1 MRRMHL
7 AAMAAVM
14 AVLALMS
21 ASSAVTAPPDV
32 DSTRLEQLVT
42 VQGILEHQQALQHI
56 ADLNG
61 GTRYTR
67 TSGYTAS
74 AAYVKATLE
83 KAGYDAHYEMFNM
96 PVWNETAPP
105 VLQQVSP
112 TNKTYVAGSAAD
124 DDSPSVDFIAFEHS
138 PTKSLTN
145 VKVVPTDDIVIPSP
159 GGTTSGCEMSDFP
172 AATTGAVSLIQ
183 RGTCAFVAKL
193 ANAVEAGAVGV
204 ILFNEGD
211 TAGRR
216 NALFRSAPPEYPLP
230 AVLSSFA
237 VGEELYNAYKAGQ
250 NPTVN
255 LATNGVEVETLYP
268 NVVAETER
276 GDPNHIVLLGAHL
289 DSVPAGPGVN
299 DDGSGTAFQLELA
312 EQLAKAGTPPRNK
325 IRFLWFGGEEDGL
338 VGSQYYAAHL
348 SDAEVAR
355 IDMMLDTDMIAS
367 PNFARLVYDGDGST
381 FGSENSGPPGSGT
394 IERVLTD
401 YWAQRGM
408 VSEPIPF
415 DGRSD
420 YVGFINRGIPA
431 GGVFAGAEAP
441 KTAAQVAKYGGVQGE
456 QLDPCY
462 HEACDTYSTVTTQPP
477 ASTMNTF
484 PTNPVLAQQQADSLN
499 GNALR
504 SLEQFKNTLVHAVWY
519 FARVKGAFPEAAV
532 ANATEGRAQPR
543 VQVPGSQARSHALIR
558 STELPPRRPRRAAA
572 RSGLTEG
579 GRKPSFRL
587 RGTPWRGNNGRR
599 FGPVLSRIPRR

>member
-1 MRRMHL
+1 MRPTHR
-7 AAMAAVM
+7 AACAAIL
-14 AVLALMS
+14 AVLAAAPS
-21 ASSAVTAPPDV
+21 AIAKPPDV
-32 DSTRLEQLVT
+32 DSSRLEQLVT
-42 VQGILEHQQALQHI
+42 VQGITEHQKALQNI
-56 ADLNG
+56 ADMNG

-67 TSGYTAS
+67 TAGYTAS

-83 KAGYDAHYEMFNM
+83 KAGYAARYEMFNM
-96 PVWNETAPP
+96 PIWHEAAPP
-105 VLQQVSP
+105 VLEQVSP
-112 TNKTYVAGSAAD
+112 TSKPYIAGSAAD
-124 DDSPSVDFIAFEHS
+124 DNSAAVDFIAFEHS
-138 PTKSLTN
+138 PTKSVSN
-145 VKVVPTDDIVIPSP
+145 VKVVPTNDVTIPSP
-159 GGTTSGCEMSDFP
+159 GGTTSGCEMADYP
-172 AATTGAVSLIQ
+172 AAVRGSVALIQ
-183 RGTCAFVAKL
+183 RGTCSFTLKL
-193 ANAVEAGAVGV
+193 QNALRAGAVGV

-216 NALFRSAPPEYPLP
+216 NALFRSADPSYPIP

-237 VGEELYNAYKAGQ
+237 VGEELYNAFKANQ

-255 LATNGVEVETLYP
+255 LATNGVDVETLYP
-268 NVVAETER
+268 NVVAETPG
-276 GDPNHIVLLGAHL
+276 GDPNHMVLAGAHL

-348 SDAEVAR
+348 SSADVAKTDVM
-355 IDMMLDTDMIAS
+355 IDTDMIAS

-381 FGSENSGPPGSGT
+381 FGPNVSGPAGSGT
-394 IERVLTD
+394 VERVFVD
-401 YWAQRGM
+401 YWAQRGL

-441 KTAAQVAKYGGVQGE
+441 KTAAQVAKYGGVRGE

-462 HEACDTYSTVTTQPP
+462 HEDCDTYSTVTGQPP
-477 ASTMNTF
+477 AETMNVYEAD
-484 PTNPVLAQQQADSLN
+484 PSPANLAIAQQQANQLN

-504 SLEQFKNTLVHAVWY
+504 SLQQFKGTLVHAVWY
-519 FARVKGAFPEAAV
+519 FARVKDALPAK
-532 ANATEGRAQPR
+532 ATTARAKK
-543 VQVPGSQARSHALIR
+543 ATRSYRFKYQGH
-558 STELPPRRPRRAAA
+558 RRA
-572 RSGLTEG
+572 RT
-579 GRKPSFRL
+579 R
-587 RGTPWRGNNGRR
+587 
-599 FGPVLSRIPRR
+599 

>member
-1 MRRMHL
+1 MRRRYL
-7 AAMAAVM
+7 AATVAVI
-14 AVLALMS
+14 AALMS

-42 VQGILEHQQALQHI
+42 VQGIIEHQKALQDI
-56 ADLNG
+56 ADANG

-67 TSGYTAS
+67 TPGYTAS

-83 KAGYDAHYEMFNM
+83 RAGYDARYEMFNM
-96 PVWNETAPP
+96 PEWQESAPP

-112 TNKTYVAGSAAD
+112 TSKTYVAGSAAD
-124 DDSPSVDFIAFEHS
+124 DNSPSVDFIAFEHT

-145 VKVVPTDDIVIPSP
+145 VRVIPTDDIVIPSP

-172 AATTGAVSLIQ
+172 AATSGAVSLIQ
-183 RGTCAFVAKL
+183 RGTCAFVLKL
-193 ANAVEAGAVGV
+193 QNAVTAGAVGV

-216 NALFRSAPPEYPLP
+216 NALFRSADFGYPLP

-250 NPTVN
+250 NPAVN
-255 LATNGVEVETLYP
+255 LATNGVEVERLYP
-268 NVVAETER
+268 NVVAETAR
-276 GDPNHIVLLGAHL
+276 GDANHMVLVGAHL

-299 DDGSGTAFQLELA
+299 DDGSGTSFQLELA

-355 IDMMLDTDMIAS
+355 TDMMLDTDMIAS

-381 FGSENSGPPGSGT
+381 FGSEVSGPPGSGT
-394 IERVLTD
+394 IEQVLTS
-401 YWAQRGM
+401 YWSQRGM

-420 YVGFINRGIPA
+420 YVGFVDRGIPA
-431 GGVFAGAEAP
+431 GGV
-441 KTAAQVAKYGGVQGE
+441 
-456 QLDPCY
+456 
-462 HEACDTYSTVTTQPP
+462 SP
-477 ASTMNTF
+477 A
-484 PTNPVLAQQQADSLN
+484 
-499 GNALR
+499 
-504 SLEQFKNTLVHAVWY
+504 
-519 FARVKGAFPEAAV
+519 
-532 ANATEGRAQPR
+532 
-543 VQVPGSQARSHALIR
+543 
-558 STELPPRRPRRAAA
+558 PRRPR
-572 RSGLTEG
+572 
-579 GRKPSFRL
+579 P
-587 RGTPWRGNNGRR
+587 
-599 FGPVLSRIPRR
+599 PRRSPSTVASRASSSTPATTRPATPGRP

>member
-312 EQLAKAGTPPRNK
+312 EQLARAGTPPRNK

-532 ANATEGRAQPR
+532 ANAKKAERTHGFKFQGH
-543 VQVPGSQARSHALIR
+543 VVARTR
-558 STELPPRRPRRAAA
+558 
-572 RSGLTEG
+572 
-579 GRKPSFRL
+579 
-587 RGTPWRGNNGRR
+587 
-599 FGPVLSRIPRR
+599 

>member
-1 MRRMHL
+1 MRRMHV
-7 AAMAAVM
+7 AAMAVVL
-14 AVLALMS
+14 AVLALVS

-42 VQGILEHQQALQHI
+42 VEGIVEHQQALQHI

-74 AAYVKATLE
+74 AAYVKSTLE

-124 DDSPSVDFIAFEHS
+124 DNSPSVDFIAFEHS

-145 VKVVPTDDIVIPSP
+145 VRVVPTDDIVIPSP

-172 AATTGAVSLIQ
+172 TTTKDAVSLIQ
-183 RGTCAFVAKL
+183 RGTCAFTQKL
-193 ANAVEAGAVGV
+193 DNAVEAGAVGV

-216 NALFRSAPPEYPLP
+216 NALFRSAPPGYPLP

-237 VGEELYNAYKAGQ
+237 VGEELYNAFKAGQ

-255 LATNGVEVETLYP
+255 LATTASRSRRSIRTWLP
-268 NVVAETER
+268 RPSVVT
-276 GDPNHIVLLGAHL
+276 PNHIVLLGAHL

-312 EQLAKAGTPPRNK
+312 EQLARAGTPPRNK

-381 FGSENSGPPGSGT
+381 FGSEISGP
-394 IERVLTD
+394 
-401 YWAQRGM
+401 
-408 VSEPIPF
+408 
-415 DGRSD
+415 
-420 YVGFINRGIPA
+420 A
-431 GGVFAGAEAP
+431 GLRHDRAGA
-441 KTAAQVAKYGGVQGE
+441 Y
-456 QLDPCY
+456 
-462 HEACDTYSTVTTQPP
+462 
-477 ASTMNTF
+477 
-484 PTNPVLAQQQADSLN
+484 
-499 GNALR
+499 
-504 SLEQFKNTLVHAVWY
+504 
-519 FARVKGAFPEAAV
+519 
-532 ANATEGRAQPR
+532 
-543 VQVPGSQARSHALIR
+543 
-558 STELPPRRPRRAAA
+558 
-572 RSGLTEG
+572 
-579 GRKPSFRL
+579 
-587 RGTPWRGNNGRR
+587 
-599 FGPVLSRIPRR
+599 

>member
-1 MRRMHL
+1 MGVEMRRMHL
-7 AAMAAVM
+7 AASVAVIAA
-14 AVLALMS
+14 LIT

-42 VQGILEHQQALQHI
+42 VQGITEHQKTLQNI

-61 GTRYTR
+61 GTRATR
-67 TSGYTAS
+67 TPGYTAS

-96 PVWNETAPP
+96 PEWHENAPP
-105 VLQQVSP
+105 VLQQVAP
-112 TNKTYVAGSAAD
+112 TSKTYVPGSAAD
-124 DDSPSVDFIAFEHS
+124 DNSPSVDFIAFEHS
-138 PTKSLTN
+138 PTKSLAN
-145 VKVVPTDDIVIPSP
+145 VNVVPTNDIVIPSP

-172 AATTGAVSLIQ
+172 AATKDAVSLIQ
-183 RGTCAFVAKL
+183 RGTCAFTLKL
-193 ANAVEAGAVGV
+193 ENAVTAGAVGV

-211 TAGRR
+211 TAGRV
-216 NALFRSAPPEYPLP
+216 NALFRAAPNEYPLP

-237 VGEELYNAYKAGQ
+237 VGQELYNEYKAGA

-255 LATNGVEVETLYP
+255 LATNGVEVEKLYP

-276 GDPNHIVLLGAHL
+276 GDANHMVLLGAHL

-299 DDGSGTAFQLELA
+299 DDGSGTSFQLELA
-312 EQLAKAGTPPRNK
+312 EQLAAAGTPPRNK

-338 VGSQYYAAHL
+338 IGSQYYAAHL
-348 SDAEVAR
+348 SNDEVTR

-381 FGSENSGPPGSGT
+381 FGSEVSGPAGSGT
-394 IERVLTD
+394 IEKVLTD
-401 YWAQRGM
+401 YWSTRGM

-431 GGVFAGAEAP
+431 GGVFAGAEEP
-441 KTAAQVAKYGGVQGE
+441 KTAAQVAKYGGVQDE

-462 HEACDTYSTVTTQPP
+462 HEDCDTYSTVTGQPP

-484 PTNPVLAQQQADSLN
+484 PTNPTLAQQQADSLN

-504 SLEQFKNTLVHAVWY
+504 SLEQFKGTLVHAIWY
-519 FARVKGAFPEAAV
+519 FARVKGAFTAKTTV
-532 ANATEGRAQPR
+532 AKAMKAQGHERADTR
-543 VQVPGSQARSHALIR
+543 
-558 STELPPRRPRRAAA
+558 
-572 RSGLTEG
+572 
-579 GRKPSFRL
+579 
-587 RGTPWRGNNGRR
+587 
-599 FGPVLSRIPRR
+599 

>member
-1 MRRMHL
+1 MRRMYL
-7 AAMAAVM
+7 AATAAFIAALISAPAAV
-14 AVLALMS
+14 S
-21 ASSAVTAPPDV
+21 APPDV

-42 VQGILEHQQALQHI
+42 VQGITDHQKALQNI
-56 ADLNG
+56 ADQNG

-83 KAGYDAHYEMFNM
+83 KAGYAARYEMFNM
-96 PVWNETAPP
+96 PIWRETAPP
-105 VLQQVSP
+105 VLQLTSP
-112 TNKTYVAGSAAD
+112 STKTYVPGSAAD
-124 DDSPSVDFIAFEHS
+124 DGSASVDFIAFEHS

-145 VKVVPTDDIVIPSP
+145 VKVVPTNDIVIPSP

-172 AATTGAVSLIQ
+172 DATKDAVSLIQ
-183 RGTCAFVAKL
+183 RGTCAFTLKL
-193 ANAVEAGAVGV
+193 QNAVRAGAVGV

-211 TAGRR
+211 TPARSS
-216 NALFRSAPPEYPLP
+216 ALFRSADPGYTIP
-230 AVLSSFA
+230 AVLSSTA
-237 VGEELYNAYKAGQ
+237 VGKELYDLYQGGQ

-255 LATNGVEVETLYP
+255 LATSGVEVETLYP
-268 NVVAETER
+268 NVVAETPR
-276 GDPNHIVLLGAHL
+276 GDANHMVLLGAHL
-289 DSVPAGPGVN
+289 DSVPAGPGIN
-299 DDGSGTAFQLELA
+299 DDGSGTSFQLELA

-355 IDMMLDTDMIAS
+355 TDMMLDTDMIAS

-381 FGSENSGPPGSGT
+381 FGSELAGPAGSGT
-394 IERVLTD
+394 VERVLTD
-401 YWAQRGM
+401 YWSKRGM

-420 YVGFINRGIPA
+420 YVGFVNRGIPS

-462 HEACDTYSTVTTQPP
+462 HEACDTYSTVTGQPP
-477 ASTMNTF
+477 AQTMNVF
-484 PTNPVLAQQQADSLN
+484 EADPTDANLVIAQAQADSLN

-504 SLEQFKNTLVHAVWY
+504 SLEQFKGTLVHATWY
-519 FARVKGAFPEAAV
+519 FARVKGAFPSEATV
-532 ANATEGRAQPR
+532 ANAEAAKRSDGFKFQ
-543 VQVPGSQARSHALIR
+543 GHKNARTR
-558 STELPPRRPRRAAA
+558 
-572 RSGLTEG
+572 
-579 GRKPSFRL
+579 
-587 RGTPWRGNNGRR
+587 
-599 FGPVLSRIPRR
+599 

>member
-1 MRRMHL
+1 MRRR
-7 AAMAAVM
+7 
-14 AVLALMS
+14 AVLAF
-21 ASSAVTAPPDV
+21 AVVAAAFAFGSTAVAAPPDV

-42 VQGILEHQQALQHI
+42 VQGITEHQQALQNI

-67 TSGYTAS
+67 TPGYTAS

-83 KAGYDAHYEMFNM
+83 QAGYAARYEMFNM
-96 PVWNETAPP
+96 PEWHETAAP

-112 TNKTYVAGSAAD
+112 TNKSYVAGSAAD

-145 VKVVPTDDIVIPSP
+145 VNVVPTNDIVIPSP

-172 AATTGAVSLIQ
+172 AAVSGKVALIQ
-183 RGTCAFVAKL
+183 RGTCAFTLKL
-193 ANAVEAGAVGV
+193 QNAVTAGAVGV

-216 NALFRSAPPEYPLP
+216 NALFRSADPGYTIP

-255 LATNGVEVETLYP
+255 LATNGVDVEKLYP
-268 NVVAETER
+268 NVVAETQR
-276 GDPNHIVLLGAHL
+276 GDANHMVMLGAHL

-299 DDGSGTAFQLELA
+299 DDGSGTSFQLELA
-312 EQLAKAGTPPRNK
+312 EQLANPGTPPRNR

-348 SDAEVAR
+348 SDDEVAR
-355 IDMMLDTDMIAS
+355 TDMMLDTDMIAS

-381 FGSENSGPPGSGT
+381 FGSELAGPAGSGT
-394 IERVLTD
+394 IEQVLTD
-401 YWAQRGM
+401 YWTQRGM

-462 HEACDTYSTVTTQPP
+462 HEACDTYSTVTGQPP

-484 PTNPVLAQQQADSLN
+484 RTDPALAQKQADSLN

-504 SLEQFKNTLVHAVWY
+504 SLEQFKGTLVHAVWY
-519 FARVKGAFPEAAV
+519 FARIKGAIPSKATAAK
-532 ANATEGRAQPR
+532 AKQAKRYRFKYQGHPRADTR
-543 VQVPGSQARSHALIR
+543 
-558 STELPPRRPRRAAA
+558 
-572 RSGLTEG
+572 
-579 GRKPSFRL
+579 
-587 RGTPWRGNNGRR
+587 
-599 FGPVLSRIPRR
+599 